1 VSAPLILAS
10 RSPQRRAILEQL
22 GIRFEVLVAD
32 AEELEAGPPDELAM
46 ENARR
51 KASAVAALGG
61 DDDRLVLG
69 VDTVVAV
76 GDQVYGKPRDAT
88 AARATIQ
95 ALSGRSHAVV
105 GGLCLIDRNRG
116 RSAVATTEVEFRSL
130 TDRMIDW
137 YVKTGEWRERAGGY
151 AIQGKGAALVK
162 RIEGDY
168 LNVVGLP
175 LAALLELEPALI
187 GS

>member
-1 VSAPLILAS
+1 M
-10 RSPQRRAILEQL
+10 
-22 GIRFEVLVAD
+22 AD
-32 AEELEAGPPDELAM
+32 VEELEAGPPDEVAT
-46 ENARR
+46 ENAHR

-61 DDDRLVLG
+61 DEDQLVLG

-76 GDQVYGKPRDAT
+76 GDRVYGKPQDAA
-88 AARATIQ
+88 AARATLQ

-105 GGLCLIDRNRG
+105 GGLCLIDRNRS

-130 TDRMIDW
+130 TDRLIDW
-137 YVKTGEWRERAGGY
+137 YITMDEWRERAGGY
-151 AIQGKGAALVK
+151 AIQGKGAVLVH

-175 LAALLELEPALI
+175 LATLLDLEPALM